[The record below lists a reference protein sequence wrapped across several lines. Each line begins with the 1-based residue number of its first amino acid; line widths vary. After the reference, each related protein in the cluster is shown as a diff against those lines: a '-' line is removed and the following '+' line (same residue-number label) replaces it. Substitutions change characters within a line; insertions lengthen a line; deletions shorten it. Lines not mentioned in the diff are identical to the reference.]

1 MLKENEVVLL
11 AKAYQRRSSI
21 PTLIGG
27 TVRLLVPTVVG
38 FCEICYV
45 PKTTNGVKGSFGE
58 AQIPVRKVMPWQ
70 EDASQRV
77 IGSNTSVSS
86 SYLFVHN
93 IRVS

>member
-45 PKTTNGVKGSFGE
+45 PKTTNGVKILFGDT
-58 AQIPVRKVMPWQ
+58 QIPVRKLMPWQ
-70 EDASQRV
+70 DEASQKV
-77 IGSNTSVSS
+77 KG
-86 SYLFVHN
+86 
-93 IRVS
+93 